1 MSQGATL
8 GANVKG
14 RGERRLAPA
23 RAYVHGWYLKQQSTV
38 IDDIALRT
46 LSHSFWFYVHCIDGV
61 DIMCWLLAIVHH

>member
-23 RAYVHGWYLKQQSTV
+23 RAYVHGWYLKQ
-38 IDDIALRT
+38 LRT
-46 LSHSFWFYVHCIDGV
+46 LSHSVWFYVHCIDGV